1 MAKKSDKPLSKTDIL
16 NALADATGQS
26 RKEVGAVLE
35 ALEALISS
43 NVSKGPG
50 VFNLPGL
57 LKIYVHTRPA
67 TKERTG
73 RNPATGEEI
82 KIAAKPAKKVVKV
95 RALKKL
101 KELI

>member
-16 NALADATGQS
+16 NALAEATGQS
-26 RKEVGAVLE
+26 RKEVGTLLD
-35 ALEALISS
+35 ALEALIAS

-95 RALKKL
+95 CALKKL

>member
-26 RKEVGAVLE
+26 RKEVGALLE
-35 ALEALISS
+35 ALEALIAS

>member
-35 ALEALISS
+35 ALEALIAS

>member
-16 NALADATGQS
+16 NALAEATGQS
-26 RKEVGAVLE
+26 RKEVGTLLD
-35 ALEALISS
+35 ALEALIAS

>member
-35 ALEALISS
+35 ALEGLIAS

-50 VFNLPGL
+50 VINLPGL

>member
-1 MAKKSDKPLSKTDIL
+1 MAKKPEKPLSKTDIL
-16 NALADATGQS
+16 NALAESTGHS
-26 RKEVGAVLE
+26 RKEVGAVIE
-35 ALEALISS
+35 ALEALIAANISR
-43 NVSKGPG
+43 GPG

-57 LKIYVHTRPA
+57 LKIYVHERPA

-82 KIAAKPAKKVVKV
+82 QIAARPAKKVVKV

-101 KELI
+101 KDLI